1 MNYQSSLIIDCFVCN
16 LFYRKGISQSALPY
30 RRGVPTWL
38 KQTPEDVKDQIYL
51 LAKKGLMPSK
61 IGKLPTNQPF

>member
-1 MNYQSSLIIDCFVCN
+1 MVEIQDGVLIILRCDS
-16 LFYRKGISQSALPY
+16 RKGISQSALPY

-38 KQTPEDVKDQIYL
+38 KQTPEDVKDQIYM

-61 IGKLPTNQPF
+61 IGKTIIILLLA

>member
-1 MNYQSSLIIDCFVCN
+1 MLKDIWLTLSFI
-16 LFYRKGISQSALPY
+16 YRKGISQSALPY

-38 KQTPEDVKDQIYL
+38 KQSPNDVKEQIYL

-61 IGKLPTNQPF
+61 IGKSNIE